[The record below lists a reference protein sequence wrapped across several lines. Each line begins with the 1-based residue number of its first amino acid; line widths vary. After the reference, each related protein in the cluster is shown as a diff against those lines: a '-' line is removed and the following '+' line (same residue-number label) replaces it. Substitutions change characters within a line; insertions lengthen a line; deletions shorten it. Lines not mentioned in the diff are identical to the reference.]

1 MVELNRRGIWKDT
14 AWAREE
20 GSAEGD
26 SQTSS
31 EVTGGGGGGGF
42 PSEAGSTRGMEQEKG
57 KEHELHIGH
66 ALTEESV
73 DIQQDVDCAA
83 SLEFRSQG
91 QG

>member
-42 PSEAGSTRGMEQEKG
+42 PSEAGSTRGME
-57 KEHELHIGH
+57 
-66 ALTEESV
+66 
-73 DIQQDVDCAA
+73 
-83 SLEFRSQG
+83 
-91 QG
+91 